1 MTVAPEND
9 ERLGRPGR
17 AWPAEF
23 HALVEALRCVLGG
36 GGAADALPGLGGRS
50 GQRFN
55 ALIDRHRVGAFLG
68 QELPL
73 LARSRLPAEVR
84 EHLAAAAQETA
95 RRALVRSAELVR
107 LSQMLGAAGVPFL
120 SVKGPLLAQMLY
132 GGLGRRH
139 AGDLDLFIHPDQL
152 AAVDRALRA
161 AGCRR
166 SVPDFE
172 LTPRQWREF
181 LRLKHEFEYFND
193 TTGVRIEVEWRLAG
207 MPELKFA
214 DERARGAATIL
225 GGEKILRLPPE
236 TEFLY
241 LFTHGAGHG
250 WFRLFWLVDVALAL
264 RRTDVDWR
272 VLMVAARKH
281 GAEMTVWQGSRLAEV
296 LLGVPLPAEL
306 HVPAAREG
314 AVRWLASKAV
324 RALLRSERERAG
336 VMEVFRQTRYQ
347 WRLASGWA
355 GKAAVLRPR
364 LMSPTNWQA
373 LPLPDRWFGL
383 YYAAGPLLW
392 ARRRLSKAHA
402 GNARS
407 I

>member
-1 MTVAPEND
+1 MTPPVEND
-9 ERLGRPGR
+9 ARLGRPGR

-23 HALVEALRCVLGG
+23 HALVGGLRQALGTRGP
-36 GGAADALPGLGGRS
+36 ADAAIGSEGVAGRV
-50 GQRFN
+50 FN
-55 ALIDRHRVGAFLG
+55 ALVDRHRVGAFLCQG
-68 QELPL
+68 LPL
-73 LARSRLPAEVR
+73 VERSRLPGEVR
-84 EHLAAAAQETA
+84 GHLEAAAQETA

-107 LSQMLGAAGVPFL
+107 LSRVLRTAGVPFL
-120 SVKGPLLAQMLY
+120 SVKGPLLARELY
-132 GGLGRRH
+132 GVVGGRH

-152 AAVDRALRA
+152 AAGDQALRG

-207 MPELKFA
+207 LPELTFA
-214 DERARGAATIL
+214 DEQARGESTIL
-225 GGEKILRLPPE
+225 GGEKLLRLPQD

-250 WFRLFWLVDVALAL
+250 WFRLFWLVDVALLLL
-264 RRTDVDWR
+264 RPGVEWPR
-272 VLMVAARKH
+272 LLKAARQH
-281 GAEMTVWQGSRLAEV
+281 GVETAVWQGARLAEV
-296 LLGVPLPAEL
+296 LLGVPLPAAL
-306 HVPAAREG
+306 RVPAARES

-324 RALLRSERERAG
+324 RALLRSDRERAG
-336 VMEVFRQTRYQ
+336 VMELFRQTRYQ
-347 WRLASGWA
+347 WNLSSDWA

-373 LPLPDRWFGL
+373 LPLPDRWFAL

-392 ARRRLSKAHA
+392 ARRRFGSKP
-402 GNARS
+402 RKP
-407 I
+407 